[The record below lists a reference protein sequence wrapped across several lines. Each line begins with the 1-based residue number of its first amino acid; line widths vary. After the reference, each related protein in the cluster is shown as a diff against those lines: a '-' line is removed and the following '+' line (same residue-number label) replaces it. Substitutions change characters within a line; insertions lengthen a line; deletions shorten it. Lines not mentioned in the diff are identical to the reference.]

1 MKRKRL
7 SFSTGLLLVFLA
19 QVAATKVTGTYQ
31 PASAAER
38 GIWYTNTSLTPQYKA
53 FFPNYMNENHLWYH
67 LGKLT
72 LEIDPTKDPD
82 VHVYSLILLSPIS
95 NNTITSTVS
104 WGGQQTSQI
113 SLMAAPRENNV
124 VNTNHTWTL
133 DAGNSHQN
141 WYKISANNDSTEY
154 TQATTIEIEFFIR
167 TYNSYNDNGDNWF
180 PKDKPIFFSN
190 VDLRPGQIEFI
201 NSRVHPEVDR
211 TTVQIDN
218 ADSFDYWG
226 GAKVP
231 STEETWRDDS
241 GHGQKQSLLLFVVD
255 NTATIDPKHTHVAQP
270 VAKLEIGTSD
280 SNLPQ
285 KNYDLK
291 IAMYDNDPI
300 GTESSYYYLHLDD
313 DKSNHN
319 AFLVTLDVAGQKTL
333 NDRNQTITLEIPR
346 GANIPIQKLV
356 SASFAN
362 QDKLP
367 AGTYIDTVYVDIITG
382 DK

>member
-1 MKRKRL
+1 M
-7 SFSTGLLLVFLA
+7 LVPNNSL
-19 QVAATKVTGTYQ
+19 GT
-31 PASAAER
+31 
-38 GIWYTNTSLTPQYKA
+38 W
-53 FFPNYMNENHLWYH
+53 H
-67 LGKLT
+67 
-72 LEIDPTKDPD
+72 
-82 VHVYSLILLSPIS
+82 
-95 NNTITSTVS
+95 
-104 WGGQQTSQI
+104 
-113 SLMAAPRENNV
+113 
-124 VNTNHTWTL
+124 
-133 DAGNSHQN
+133 
-141 WYKISANNDSTEY
+141 KISANNDNTEC
-154 TQATTIEIEFFIR
+154 TKHTTTEIEFFIGA
-167 TYNSYNDNGDNWF
+167 NN
-180 PKDKPIFFSN
+180 KPIFFSN

-201 NSRVHPEVDR
+201 NSTKDKEVNH
-211 TTVQIDN
+211 TIVQIDN

-231 STEETWRDDS
+231 PTEETWRGDS
-241 GHGQKQSLLLFVVD
+241 GHGQKQSLLLSVVG
-255 NTATIDPKHTHVAQP
+255 NTAMIDPKYTYSGQP
-270 VAKLEIGTSD
+270 VTKLEIGTNN

-285 KNYDLK
+285 KDYHLQ

-300 GTESSYYYLHLDD
+300 GTGSSYYYLHLDD